1 MLTKFHCR
9 SHRYCSTAQTISGAV
24 SYRRVGN
31 PRRCAAIMLDAKS
44 YQWNIMSMDFAR
56 YYSWPAIPEI
66 FFKGALRFWGHVI
79 LDTRYFEMPPI
90 LCWKRST
97 AASFVGSKDGLGL
110 CCATSGS
117 ATEAWDLS
125 AKVWRN
131 DCEYNV
137 DGKNGLVCRV
147 MGVNNGAIIS
157 GQRFWNLMEF
167 HLFWTQ
173 IITKMLWTLTSLVH
187 LSPCIFLSLDG
198 FHWSVVWAGQPMGRC
213 DRTSEL
219 VLAQCLEFHGR
230 FVGKT

>member
-1 MLTKFHCR
+1 
-9 SHRYCSTAQTISGAV
+9 
-24 SYRRVGN
+24 
-31 PRRCAAIMLDAKS
+31 
-44 YQWNIMSMDFAR
+44 
-56 YYSWPAIPEI
+56 
-66 FFKGALRFWGHVI
+66 
-79 LDTRYFEMPPI
+79 MPPI

-117 ATEAWDLS
+117 ATEAWDLW

-147 MGVNNGAIIS
+147 MGVNNGGIIS

-198 FHWSVVWAGQPMGRC
+198 FHRSVVWAGQPMGRC

-230 FVGKT
+230 FVWQNLGVICYCWWHSNLIIGTYLSNLLVGGFTTGSPTCLFKIPKHVRGLSFENSKVPCTFWRKFHEAVLGWKQNRGRTHGSFDFLWMGW